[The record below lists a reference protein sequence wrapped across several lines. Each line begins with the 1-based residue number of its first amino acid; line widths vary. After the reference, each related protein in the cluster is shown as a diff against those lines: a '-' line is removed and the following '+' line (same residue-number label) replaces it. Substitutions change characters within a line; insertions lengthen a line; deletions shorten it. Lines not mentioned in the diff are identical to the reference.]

1 MDHFLVFGA
10 SYSGGKHRLEHVDTT
25 MYFYEEI
32 HQCTCNWQWK
42 LLLVWLTVSRLGDI
56 HWRLIAGDTQQLA
69 LMWMEG
75 HKPLLFP
82 ILYHILKFISVS
94 LGKDL
99 SILRQSSV
107 NSLVCDGSIR

>member
-1 MDHFLVFGA
+1 MNISNA
-10 SYSGGKHRLEHVDTT
+10 SAKSNKMASVASGRL
-25 MYFYEEI
+25 
-32 HQCTCNWQWK
+32 QWK

-69 LMWMEG
+69 LMWIEG

-99 SILRQSSV
+99 SKMRQSSV

>member
-1 MDHFLVFGA
+1 MWIPRCIFMKRYTSV
-10 SYSGGKHRLEHVDTT
+10 HV
-25 MYFYEEI
+25 I
-32 HQCTCNWQWK
+32 G
-42 LLLVWLTVSRLGDI
+42 SRLGDI
-56 HWRLIAGDTQQLA
+56 HWILIAGDTQQLA

-99 SILRQSSV
+99 SIMRQSYV